1 MEVDDRIGLANESK
15 AIPEIVDPALVAPQ
29 CGPVY
34 SPAIVT
40 PESSYSGQRPL
51 GLTAAT
57 TARNCSKVI

>member
-1 MEVDDRIGLANESK
+1 MGSQPGRPANQHHIAFGLYRPGARCPPNEADQSL
-15 AIPEIVDPALVAPQ
+15 AVI
-29 CGPVY
+29 
-34 SPAIVT
+34 T